1 MEWEDE
7 GSSLVSQE
15 IFICAN
21 NFIQFQNVSAKTH
34 KTVCYVFGRNR
45 NRKSKKKRNR
55 KSMNVNITSDG

>member
-21 NFIQFQNVSAKTH
+21 SFIQFQNVSAKTH
-34 KTVCYVFGRNR
+34 KQCVMYSEEIEIENL
-45 NRKSKKKRNR
+45 KKIK
-55 KSMNVNITSDG
+55 K